1 MANVDSL
8 VQDGIAALKAGRK
21 EDAKHALM
29 KAVEL
34 DENSEQGW
42 LWLSA
47 CVDSPEEQQICL
59 ENVLALNP
67 NNDKARKGLAA
78 ITDKLGSA
86 APQPTQPPQP
96 TQSTQSPPRS
106 SPAPA
111 SMPAS

>member
-8 VQDGIAALKAGRK
+8 VQDGITALKAGRK

-34 DENSEQGW
+34 DENNEQGW

-78 ITDKLGSA
+78 ITNKLGPS
-86 APQPTQPPQP
+86 APQAKHAPP
-96 TQSTQSPPRS
+96 
-106 SPAPA
+106 PAPA
-111 SMPAS
+111 PDGPDPFS